1 MEGGL
6 QCNEKNH
13 LIPPSGSTE
22 LPSGEMFMET
32 RAERLKR
39 AIEELKQIDLEVLF
53 PVGELSANDRAE
65 EDRLLF
71 ELKGLVD
78 ELRTSIWC
86 RFKAAAS
93 PDEDA
98 SKMID
103 FYRMRRV
110 VQMLRQI
117 RTSERKVARVAN
129 FTSHLKDMEELAG
142 AAVQEHCVPS
152 GNVN

>member
-1 MEGGL
+1 
-6 QCNEKNH
+6 
-13 LIPPSGSTE
+13 
-22 LPSGEMFMET
+22 MET

-53 PVGELSANDRAE
+53 PATIPSADDRAE

-71 ELKGLVD
+71 ELKGIVD

-86 RFKAAAS
+86 RFKAAATS
-93 PDEDA
+93 NQDA
-98 SKMID
+98 NKMID

-117 RTSERKVARVAN
+117 RTSERKARKGSPPNSNLQHIEHAAEIAN
-129 FTSHLKDMEELAG
+129 SIYCSANE
-142 AAVQEHCVPS
+142 
-152 GNVN
+152 NVH

>member
-1 MEGGL
+1 
-6 QCNEKNH
+6 
-13 LIPPSGSTE
+13 
-22 LPSGEMFMET
+22 MET

-53 PVGELSANDRAE
+53 PSADISAADRAE
-65 EDRLLF
+65 EDHLLF

-86 RFKAAAS
+86 RFKAAVTS
-93 PDEDA
+93 DQDA
-98 SKMID
+98 QKMID

-117 RTSERKVARVAN
+117 RSSEGKAVKSSDAVSSFQGTEN
-129 FTSHLKDMEELAG
+129 
-142 AAVQEHCVPS
+142 AATAAIHMHCQTH
-152 GNVN
+152 NIH

>member
-1 MEGGL
+1 MQE
-6 QCNEKNH
+6 EES
-13 LIPPSGSTE
+13 LIPYSEVLVEPPLET
-22 LPSGEMFMET
+22 FMET

-53 PVGELSANDRAE
+53 PVGELSADDRAE

-86 RFKAAAS
+86 RFKAAATS
-93 PDEDA
+93 DEDA
-98 SKMID
+98 SKIID

-117 RTSERKVARVAN
+117 RTSERK
-129 FTSHLKDMEELAG
+129 
-142 AAVQEHCVPS
+142 AAKASKRDSNLQQIEHGS
-152 GNVN
+152 EIAISMGRSAHENVH